1 MTNSL
6 YRLQLSSYFDVEKS
20 SNCSAMNEFLEI
32 LKYVLPS
39 LVVFAVAFFVIRA
52 FLDHEVKELKEGQQ
66 GEMRMSAL
74 PLRFQ
79 AYERVILFLER
90 INPNNL
96 VIRVNRP
103 GLNKEQLQ
111 AELLRSV
118 REEYEHNLSQ
128 QLYMSDNA
136 WELVKSAKEE
146 ILSDINKAAGQ
157 MTEKNTAADYG
168 QQVIS
173 LHLERKSTATDHAI
187 SFIKDEI
194 RQLFR

>member
-1 MTNSL
+1 
-6 YRLQLSSYFDVEKS
+6 
-20 SNCSAMNEFLEI
+20 MNEFLEI

-39 LVVFAVAFFVIRA
+39 LVVFAAAFFVIRA
-52 FLDHEVKELKEGQQ
+52 FLDQELKELREGQKDDI
-66 GEMRMSAL
+66 RKTAL

-79 AYERVILFLER
+79 AYERIVLFLER
-90 INPNNL
+90 IGPTNL
-96 VIRVNRP
+96 IIRVNRP

-128 QLYMSDNA
+128 QLYMSDTA
-136 WELVKSAKEE
+136 WEMVKSAKEE
-146 ILSDINKAAGQ
+146 VLSDINTAAGQ
-157 MTEKNTAADYG
+157 MTENNTAADYG

-173 LHLERKSTATDHAI
+173 LHLERKSRAHDKAI
-187 SFIKDEI
+187 SFLKEEI